1 MDHGTN
7 VSELAAELA
16 RAVEVTLS
24 PAASQQQRMEAYV
37 ACEKFKEVSPLCPQA
52 GFFLANNPQFS
63 SVVKHFGLQLV
74 EHTIK
79 FNWNNISQ
87 QEKVFIKESSMK
99 LLHEGVGLAQD
110 QSVAHIKDALSRI
123 IVEMIKREWPQQ
135 WTTLLVE
142 LSEACTKGEAQTEL
156 VLLIFLRLVEDV
168 ALLHTIESNQ
178 RRKDIY
184 QALTNN
190 MGEIF
195 DFFLRLIE
203 QHVNEFRKYSSMQD
217 PQKAMANSRV
227 VQVALHTLGG
237 FVDWVTIK
245 HIMAGNGRLL
255 QILCILLSDVDFQA
269 PAAECLIQI
278 ASRKGN
284 IKDRKELLVLFSED
298 ALSYIYRSAVQTNQM
313 GSEAYYQFLKKLA
326 QVLTG
331 LCSQLT
337 AMWGKEETKDDIRP
351 TNFRL
356 FLETSLIL
364 LKHASYTLTHYGA
377 LIWLSMMKHDQISKD
392 PTFVEYIPQVINL
405 VGPKI
410 IKVFYPATRPTEIS
424 MHPQVFASIDYDSE
438 EEYFSFFARCRS
450 DLLDIF
456 RQSTL
461 ITPLVTFGY
470 CEQWLTLRLQKAPAE
485 QTTCSIRDPAYL
497 EWDAIVMTLESVLS
511 RILMVTER
519 PSVAT
524 GLRLLESCLKIDSPD
539 PLIVSI
545 LLSCISSLFVFLSM
559 SSCQITANN
568 CVAMSGVALLPKV
581 LEKIFST
588 FMFPDPGHAKSNQST
603 AVKQLRRHAASLMV
617 KIALKYPLLLLPIF
631 DQIHASVQALA
642 RQTDLLTSGELIQL
656 QEALLL
662 ISNHFCDYERQS
674 TFVLDV
680 IRPAATQWMTL
691 SAVLKSPQ
699 AFIEFVGLNQQPIN
713 PPTEDGF
720 SANRGQIINAIT
732 LTLGILKRCAWPED
746 PDRAQRGGFVVA
758 YTESGNPI
766 FRNPATAHIVPLLP
780 HILALLRVLN
790 ELYKPEALMA
800 ISAGYKQANSLPDTE
815 KKVLMGITAVLTDP
829 MDPNLKP
836 PSTAEE
842 RMQKFLHNVYENM
855 YHLIGA
861 TGPTLGR
868 DLYAIPGLSTV
879 LIESIFTS
887 LEYVPDYRLRPIVRV
902 FFKAFVYS
910 CPPACYESV
919 LLPIFAHLTPFMLN
933 RLTTRWQY
941 IMRLYESGD
950 LGEDITDTQEVIE
963 DLLNR
968 SMTKEYLETLKTGLV
983 GGTLNINNQNQE
995 ANAASGMETG
1005 MDVQEEHSMDG
1016 AAPALSRATQSAMT
1030 SDVINDLGSQLLRS
1044 PYTSSPIVMTILSI
1058 LSWNDS
1064 MCSLKATQ
1072 LTAPVVRF
1080 LSAEQLLTPA
1090 LASNIIAAIL
1100 QALQLHG
1107 QHDCNQAALITLGV
1121 QTYEILRPKFPN
1133 IMDVMQQI
1141 PNISTSDIQ
1150 KLDEKI
1156 SVHATTKGNK
1166 IDKAKKDLFRK
1177 ITSQLIGRNLGQ
1189 LFKKEAKIADLPA
1202 LNVSTTRNRATM
1214 LIFFQN
1220 YYLEI

>member
-1 MDHGTN
+1 
-7 VSELAAELA
+7 
-16 RAVEVTLS
+16 
-24 PAASQQQRMEAYV
+24 
-37 ACEKFKEVSPLCPQA
+37 
-52 GFFLANNPQFS
+52 
-63 SVVKHFGLQLV
+63 
-74 EHTIK
+74 
-79 FNWNNISQ
+79 
-87 QEKVFIKESSMK
+87 MK

-110 QSVAHIKDALSRI
+110 QSVSHIKDALSRI

-142 LSEACTKGEAQTEL
+142 LSEACTKGDAQTEL

-184 QALTNN
+184 SALTAN

-203 QHVNEFRKYSSMQD
+203 QHVNEFRKYTAMNDQH
-217 PQKAMANSRV
+217 KAMGNSRV
-227 VQVALHTLGG
+227 VQVALHTLAG
-237 FVDWVTIK
+237 FVDWVTIN

-255 QILCILLSDVDFQA
+255 QILCILLNDVDFQG
-269 PAAECLIQI
+269 PAAECLVQI

-284 IKDRKELLVLFSED
+284 IKDRKPLLLLFSED
-298 ALSYIYRSAVQTNQM
+298 AISYIYRSAVQTNQL
-313 GSEAYYQFLKKLA
+313 GSDSYYQFLKKLA

-337 AMWGKEETKDDIRP
+337 ALWGKDETIDIRP
-351 TNFRL
+351 TNFKL
-356 FLETSLIL
+356 FLETSMIL
-364 LKHASYTLTHYGA
+364 LRHASYTLTHYGA

-392 PTFVEYIPQVINL
+392 PSFIEYIPQVIEL

-438 EEYFSFFARCRS
+438 EEFFSFFARCRS

-461 ITPLVTFGY
+461 ITPLVTFTY
-470 CEQWLTLRLQKAPAE
+470 CEQWLTNRLLKATTE
-485 QTTCSIRDPAYL
+485 QTTCSIRDPVYL
-497 EWDAIVMTLESVLS
+497 EWDALVMTLESVLS

-524 GLRLLESCLKIDSPD
+524 GLRLLENCLKVESTD
-539 PLIVSI
+539 PLIISI

-568 CVAMSGVALLPKV
+568 CVAMNGVALLPKV

-588 FMFPDPGHAKSNQST
+588 FMFPDPGHSKTNQSS

-674 TFVLDV
+674 TFVLEV

-699 AFIEFVGLNQQPIN
+699 AFIEFVGLNQTPIN
-713 PPTEDGF
+713 PPVDDAF
-720 SANRGQIINAIT
+720 SANRSQIINAIA

-766 FRNPATAHIVPLLP
+766 FRNPATAHIIPLLP

-790 ELYKPEALMA
+790 ELYKPEAVMTIA
-800 ISAGYKQANSLPDTE
+800 PGYKQANSLPDTE

-829 MDPNLKP
+829 MDPNQKAP
-836 PSTAEE
+836 TTAEE
-842 RMQKFLHNVYENM
+842 RMQKFLHNIYENM

-861 TGPTLGR
+861 SGNF
-868 DLYAIPGLSTV
+868 
-879 LIESIFTS
+879 FT
-887 LEYVPDYRLRPIVRV
+887 
-902 FFKAFVYS
+902 
-910 CPPACYESV
+910 
-919 LLPIFAHLTPFMLN
+919 
-933 RLTTRWQY
+933 
-941 IMRLYESGD
+941 
-950 LGEDITDTQEVIE
+950 
-963 DLLNR
+963 
-968 SMTKEYLETLKTGLV
+968 
-983 GGTLNINNQNQE
+983 
-995 ANAASGMETG
+995 
-1005 MDVQEEHSMDG
+1005 
-1016 AAPALSRATQSAMT
+1016 
-1030 SDVINDLGSQLLRS
+1030 
-1044 PYTSSPIVMTILSI
+1044 
-1058 LSWNDS
+1058 
-1064 MCSLKATQ
+1064 
-1072 LTAPVVRF
+1072 
-1080 LSAEQLLTPA
+1080 
-1090 LASNIIAAIL
+1090 
-1100 QALQLHG
+1100 
-1107 QHDCNQAALITLGV
+1107 
-1121 QTYEILRPKFPN
+1121 
-1133 IMDVMQQI
+1133 
-1141 PNISTSDIQ
+1141 
-1150 KLDEKI
+1150 
-1156 SVHATTKGNK
+1156 
-1166 IDKAKKDLFRK
+1166 
-1177 ITSQLIGRNLGQ
+1177 
-1189 LFKKEAKIADLPA
+1189 
-1202 LNVSTTRNRATM
+1202 
-1214 LIFFQN
+1214 
-1220 YYLEI
+1220 